1 MGGFL
6 LLVFRDD
13 DLIKINA
20 KMLAS
25 PVSVTIHPSAS
36 EPTMAPQRYFT
47 PLKDFTFSHLF
58 LLVLWL
64 VQKHLTYSAGIW
76 GVSDFILDSFLV

>member
-1 MGGFL
+1 MDGFL

-13 DLIKINA
+13 DLVKINA

-36 EPTMAPQRYFT
+36 EPTTAPQRYFT
-47 PLKDFTFSHLF
+47 PFEDLTFSHLF

-64 VQKHLTYSAGIW
+64 VQKHIPLRYLGGI
-76 GVSDFILDSFLV
+76 